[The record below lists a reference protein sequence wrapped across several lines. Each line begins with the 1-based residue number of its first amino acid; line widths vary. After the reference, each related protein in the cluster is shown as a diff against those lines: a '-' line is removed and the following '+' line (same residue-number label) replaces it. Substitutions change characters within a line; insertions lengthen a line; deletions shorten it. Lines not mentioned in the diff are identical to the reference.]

1 MGAYYYASGQKIELD
16 DDADHVAVD
25 RQAAARAGVEIPA
38 SPGMHAAGGIVIA
51 PRSAFDETALQRLQ
65 KAGALQPV
73 YKRDR
78 AVVVAM
84 PEVRIEVDNA
94 QQHAKVMKVLGEAS
108 AGHTIADDSPDRIVV
123 RPASGNGE
131 DALRIA
137 NRVYERAKPASAS
150 VRFVQVVPKPDLVR

>member
-1 MGAYYYASGQKIELD
+1 MGAYYYASGKKIELD

-25 RQAAARAGVEIPA
+25 QQAAARAGIDIPA
-38 SPGMHAAGGIVIA
+38 SAVHAAGGVIVA
-51 PRSAFDETALQRLQ
+51 PRSAFDEPALDRLRQ
-65 KAGALQPV
+65 AGALLPV

-78 AVVVAM
+78 AIVVAL

-94 QQHAKVMKVLGEAS
+94 QQRAKVMKILDEAS
-108 AGHTIADDSPDRIVV
+108 ADHTIDDAGDDRIVV

-131 DALRIA
+131 DALQIA